1 MRIVY
6 DDLAEFAEI
15 RLRCENTRKSRC
27 VSIAHFMTGALPM
40 TTSAFMSC
48 AAKLRKAVNLMR
60 ERLIELVGQATAI
73 CDGTFCWDCEYK
85 NEIQNG
91 RCCSSLIADRL
102 LANGVIVPPYR
113 CGTVVYVVRSQT
125 SNGKNLYMRKERI
138 DHYRTFNNG
147 TFMIFESGRI
157 SVRDDQWGRCVFA
170 TPEEA
175 EQALKG
181 ECND

>member
-1 MRIVY
+1 MNSMR
-6 DDLAEFAEI
+6 D
-15 RLRCENTRKSRC
+15 
-27 VSIAHFMTGALPM
+27 
-40 TTSAFMSC
+40 
-48 AAKLRKAVNLMR
+48 
-60 ERLIELVGQATAI
+60 RLIKLLCGVKCEGGEEIGNCPQRRDGQCRTVQKLEMCQIGAI
-73 CDGTFCWDCEYK
+73 TDH
-85 NEIQNG
+85 
-91 RCCSSLIADRL
+91 L
-102 LANGVIVPPYR
+102 LANDVIVPPYR

-181 ECND
+181 GESHD

>member
-1 MRIVY
+1 M
-6 DDLAEFAEI
+6 
-15 RLRCENTRKSRC
+15 
-27 VSIAHFMTGALPM
+27 
-40 TTSAFMSC
+40 
-48 AAKLRKAVNLMR
+48 VNLMR
-60 ERLIELVGQATAI
+60 ERLIKLLCEVECKGDDRR
-73 CDGTFCWDCEYK
+73 DGGCGYRQGERCNSIEKLDMCML
-85 NEIQNG
+85 G
-91 RCCSSLIADRL
+91 RIADHL
-102 LANGVIVPPYR
+102 LENGMIVPPYR

-181 ECND
+181 GESDDRN